1 MQTDIDHILK
11 NTLSQILKQKTQHFE
26 PSTPLLGA
34 YAELDSMG
42 IMTLLMELESEFVI
56 NMNDMDL
63 SAEMFETYGSLHAS
77 FSALLAP
84 KNVAPAFQ

>member
-1 MQTDIDHILK
+1 MNTDIDHILK

-42 IMTLLMELESEFVI
+42 IMTLLMELESEFLI
-56 NMNDMDL
+56 DMNDMEL
-63 SAEMFETYGSLHAS
+63 SAEMFETYGSLRTS
-77 FSALLAP
+77 FSALLTD
-84 KNVAPAFQ
+84 KTVAHTFQ